1 MRRGL
6 ETTINGQVS
15 EGRIFPEIYV
25 PLPQGRRFGGELVIR
40 TTGEPLAILPGVRAA
55 VYAVLPDVP
64 LRDVRTLE
72 DVVSRATA
80 QRRLSMLLLSA
91 FGVLGLVIAALGV
104 YALMAYLAAQR
115 THEIG
120 VRMALGATRGHVM
133 TMFLRHSATLAFI
146 GLALGAA
153 GAWSLSSTAEAFLFQ
168 IEPTDW
174 RVFTASLVVLALCAV
189 TAGAIPARRAARVD
203 PLVALR
209 YE

>member
-1 MRRGL
+1 MR
-6 ETTINGQVS
+6 S
-15 EGRIFPEIYV
+15 WH
-25 PLPQGRRFGGELVIR
+25 
-40 TTGEPLAILPGVRAA
+40 
-55 VYAVLPDVP
+55 
-64 LRDVRTLE
+64 
-72 DVVSRATA
+72 
-80 QRRLSMLLLSA
+80 
-91 FGVLGLVIAALGV
+91 
-104 YALMAYLAAQR
+104 LAAQR

-174 RVFTASLVVLALCAV
+174 RITATLVVLALCAV

-203 PLVALR
+203 PLVALAAR
-209 YE
+209 VNRTVWKRPAIYRRAGGGRRGYMAVYRCVQRGATWGCMHVRTPRAASCAAIDVRGD